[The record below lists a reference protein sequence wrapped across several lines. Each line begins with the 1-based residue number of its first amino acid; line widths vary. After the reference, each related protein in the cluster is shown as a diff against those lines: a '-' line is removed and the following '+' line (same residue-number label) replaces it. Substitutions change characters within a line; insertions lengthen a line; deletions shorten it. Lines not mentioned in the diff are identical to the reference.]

1 MFEVE
6 STNSIVLNRFFTR
19 NTFKQLID
27 EGSSA
32 TYSSVIRRYIMDESN
47 KTNGECISEIYC
59 YLKSNYQNEYYYKNT
74 LLNKLLLG
82 IHSPKTTIALTE
94 VPIAGSKADF
104 ILINGK
110 AVVYEIKTALD
121 NFERLEGQLEDYYK
135 AFSRVV
141 VVTAE
146 QHYEELKKRLK
157 DSPAGIYVLTSKG
170 TLSIKKEPIE
180 YTAALSKTTMFKIL
194 RKGEY
199 ENIIKSVYGKL
210 PKVTQ
215 FEYYRSCQVLFESL
229 SIEEAYKLFTAEIKK
244 RSKIE
249 IDLYS
254 KIPYELKF
262 LTYFS
267 NYRKEDYTRL
277 LNFLSM

>member
-1 MFEVE
+1 M
-6 STNSIVLNRFFTR
+6 
-19 NTFKQLID
+19 
-27 EGSSA
+27 
-32 TYSSVIRRYIMDESN
+32 
-47 KTNGECISEIYC
+47 
-59 YLKSNYQNEYYYKNT
+59 
-74 LLNKLLLG
+74 LLG

-170 TLSIKKEPIE
+170 TLSIKRSRLNTQLHFQKPLCLRF
-180 YTAALSKTTMFKIL
+180 YVKVSMKI
-194 RKGEY
+194 
-199 ENIIKSVYGKL
+199 
-210 PKVTQ
+210 
-215 FEYYRSCQVLFESL
+215 
-229 SIEEAYKLFTAEIKK
+229 
-244 RSKIE
+244 
-249 IDLYS
+249 
-254 KIPYELKF
+254 
-262 LTYFS
+262 
-267 NYRKEDYTRL
+267 
-277 LNFLSM
+277 